1 MTDPTI
7 PTADRRA
14 DTLDPQAKEIADI
27 QDARNFPE
35 AETLAVGSEREYWEA
50 VTADASDRLDNAI
63 AETKDFAI
71 DGPDEP
77 LPVRAYIP
85 GDDGPYPVVVFYHG
99 GGFYWGSIDTHDN
112 VCRAV
117 CERSESLILSVDYR
131 LAPEN
136 PFPAALHDAYAA
148 LEWAAS
154 CIGALSGDSERLAVM
169 GDSAG
174 GTLAAGVSLLA
185 RDKAASPDIDRQVL
199 IYPTLDPGQR
209 SEYPSH
215 QENDWPYVSPTPDGN
230 TSPIKRYYLSDEVHR
245 GNIYT
250 APLLANDLSGLPP
263 ATILTAGFDT
273 VRDEGFAYAERLQEA
288 RVKTRL
294 ENYPAMNH
302 AFVSLLGLV
311 DRANDAVE
319 IVANDLRGA
328 FEAGDTE

>member
-7 PTADRRA
+7 PTTDRKA
-14 DTLDPQAKEIADI
+14 DTLDPQAEEIRDV
-27 QDARNFPE
+27 QNARNFPE
-35 AETLAVGSEREYWEA
+35 TETLAPGSEREYWEA
-50 VTADASDRLDNAI
+50 VTADASDRVDTAI
-63 AETKDFAI
+63 AETQNFAI
-71 DGPDEP
+71 EGPDEP
-77 LPVRAYIP
+77 IPVRAHLP
-85 GDDGPYPVVVFYHG
+85 GDDGPYPVVVYYHG
-99 GGFYWGSIDTHDN
+99 GGFYWGSIETHDN

-117 CERSESLILSVDYR
+117 CERSESLVLSVDYR

-136 PFPAALHDAYAA
+136 PFPSALHDAYAA

-154 CIGALSGDSERLAVM
+154 CTGALSGDPHRLAVM

-185 RDKAASPDIDRQVL
+185 RDKPASPEIDRQVL

-215 QENDWPYVSPTPDGN
+215 RENDWPYVSPTPDGQV
-230 TSPIKRYYLSDEVHR
+230 SPIKRYYLSEEVHR
-245 GNIYT
+245 GNIYS

-273 VRDEGFAYAERLQEA
+273 LRDEGFEYAKRLQDAGVE
-288 RVKTRL
+288 TRL

-302 AFVSLLGLV
+302 GFVNLLGLV
-311 DRANDAVE
+311 DRAHDSIDV
-319 IVANDLRGA
+319 I
-328 FEAGDTE
+328 AGDLAVTFETAETG

>member
-1 MTDPTI
+1 MTDPTT
-7 PTADRRA
+7 PTTKRKA

-35 AETLAVGSEREYWEA
+35 PATLAPESEREYWEA
-50 VTADASDRLDNAI
+50 ATADASDRIDTDI
-63 AETKDFAI
+63 AETQNFAI
-71 DGPDEP
+71 EGPDDP

-117 CERSESLILSVDYR
+117 CDRSESLVLSVDYR
-131 LAPEN
+131 LAPEE

-154 CIGALSGDSERLAVM
+154 CSGALSGDPKRLAVM

-174 GTLAAGVSLLA
+174 GNLAAGVSLLA
-185 RDKAASPDIDRQVL
+185 RHKGEAPDIDRQVL

-215 QENDWPYVSPTPDGN
+215 RENDWPPISPTPDGKE
-230 TSPIKRYYLSDEVHR
+230 SPIKRYYLSDDVHR
-245 GNIYT
+245 GNIYA

-288 RVKTRL
+288 GVRTRL

-302 AFVSLLGLV
+302 GFVNLLGLV
-311 DRANDAVE
+311 DRAHDAVD
-319 IVANDLRGA
+319 VMAKDLRGT
-328 FEAGDTE
+328 FEAVDTE